1 MLQSLLLS
9 NGLCSHP
16 FPCSYPFSKIC
27 YYPQLPSEPISQF
40 QQKLWPLHWE
50 KEIAFGIND
59 WDAFPNETKL
69 IRGSTSSYS
78 FPSLS
83 GWGSALT
90 VPRSGP
96 GSLLLQCALCP
107 FLSSIFNIPLATD
120 YLSQPFTN
128 AHLCHFK
135 KNLSLLLLI
144 FTVNFNWSIFTTF
157 VSQMSGTPII
167 CWHLA
172 SAPPPLCSSIAVV
185 SLPSFLP
192 CWPSHLLHLR
202 LLTRPSLVWSVCC
215 CC

>member
-1 MLQSLLLS
+1 MPP
-9 NGLCSHP
+9 P

-27 YYPQLPSEPISQF
+27 YYPQLPSEPISQS
-40 QQKLWPLHWE
+40 QQKLWPLTSLRKRNSIRYKWLRCLP
-50 KEIAFGIND
+50 N
-59 WDAFPNETKL
+59 WDKAYPWFYLFLLFP
-69 IRGSTSSYS
+69 I
-78 FPSLS
+78 LS

-90 VPRSGP
+90 VPGSGP

-144 FTVNFNWSIFTTF
+144 FTVNFNRSIFTTF
-157 VSQMSGTPII
+157 VSQIPDTPII

-215 CC
+215 CCC